1 MAGRKP
7 DVTDEEIL
15 DVLLE
20 SSEPVLT
27 TREVSEKL
35 PIKLNA
41 AQIRLKNLYEEN
53 QIKGKKAG
61 NAWVW
66 WLGEQKDCL

>member
-15 DVLLE
+15 EVLLE

-27 TREVSEKL
+27 TREISEQL

-41 AQIRLKNLYEEN
+41 AQIRLKSLYEEE
-53 QIKGKKAG
+53 QICGKKAG
-61 NAWVW
+61 NAWIW
-66 WLGEQKDCL
+66 WMSEDE